1 MASAEWSSDIAKGG
15 TVTHVADHIAPADK
29 AVAGLT
35 TFQPTGDH
43 FIGIDSDGC
52 VFDAMEIKHKEC
64 FIPATIQ
71 CWGLQ
76 AVSSL
81 VRETAEFV
89 NLYSDGRG
97 LNRWLA
103 LLRVFALL
111 AERPEVTQRGVHVP
125 AGNSLRR
132 FVASGF
138 PLSGAGLRDYS
149 ALHRQ
154 PDPELETALVWTDEV
169 DERIADMVHDVPPF
183 LGVRESLAAASAA
196 ADLMVVSA
204 TPLEALSREWAEHD
218 LVRYMDLI
226 AGQEAGTKERHLELA
241 AKGRYADDHILLI
254 GDAPADRDTAAA
266 AGVLFY
272 PINPG
277 SEVESWRRFRVEALD
292 RFLTGRY
299 AGTYQDAL
307 LADFTALLPTTPP
320 WRI

>member
-1 MASAEWSSDIAKGG
+1 M
-15 TVTHVADHIAPADK
+15 THVAENVAPADEV
-29 AVAGLT
+29 VAGLT
-35 TFQPTGDH
+35 EFQPRRDH

-64 FIPATIQ
+64 FIPATIK
-71 CWGLQ
+71 CWHLQ

-103 LLRVFALL
+103 LLRVFDLL
-111 AERPEVTQRGVHVP
+111 AARPEVAERGVRVP
-125 AGNSLRR
+125 TGASLRK

-138 PLSGAGLRDYS
+138 PLSGAGLRHYA
-149 ALHRQ
+149 ALNRH
-154 PDPELETALVWTDEV
+154 PDAELETAMAWTDEV

-183 LGVRESLAAASAA
+183 GGVRESLATASSA

-204 TPLEALSREWAEHD
+204 TPLDALSREWGEHD
-218 LVRYMDLI
+218 LAPYMDLI
-226 AGQEAGTKERHLELA
+226 AGQEAGTKGRHLELA
-241 AKGRYADDHILLI
+241 AKGKYADDHILLI

-277 SEVESWRRFRVEALD
+277 SEAESWRLFNDEALGH
-292 RFLTGRY
+292 FLSGTY
-299 AGTYQDAL
+299 AGAYQDAL
-307 LADFTALLPTTPP
+307 VATFTALLPSTPS
-320 WRI
+320 WQH